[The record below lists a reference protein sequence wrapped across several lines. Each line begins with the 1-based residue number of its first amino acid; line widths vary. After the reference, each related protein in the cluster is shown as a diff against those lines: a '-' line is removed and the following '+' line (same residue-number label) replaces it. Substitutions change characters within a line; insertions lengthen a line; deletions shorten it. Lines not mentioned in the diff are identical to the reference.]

1 MEASSQRSQSNARR
15 IILGLIILVL
25 LLGNVALV
33 MTNVASYLYF
43 TEKIEDMRQSS
54 SFFEW
59 GSTRDS
65 GSLLECLDEHDIE
78 HKVQDEKVLIREVDQ
93 RKAVYCA

>member
-1 MEASSQRSQSNARR
+1 MEASSQRNGRR
-15 IILGLIILVL
+15 IILGFIILVL
-25 LLGNVALV
+25 VISNVALL

-59 GSTRDS
+59 GSKRES
-65 GSLLECLDEHDIE
+65 GSLLKCLDDHDIE
-78 HKVQDEKVLIREVDQ
+78 HKVQNGKVLIREVDQ
-93 RKAVYCA
+93 REVVYNCS

>member
-1 MEASSQRSQSNARR
+1 MEAKSQSNGRR

-25 LLGNVALV
+25 LLGNVALL

-59 GSTRDS
+59 SSTRKS
-65 GSLLECLDEHDIE
+65 GSSVECLDEHDIE
-78 HKVQDEKVLIREVDQ
+78 HKVQDGKILIREVDEY
-93 RKAVYCA
+93 KAVYNCA